1 MTEFTS
7 VGRSATDRA
16 SRYGSQLVKH
26 FTHKD
31 LEGSW
36 EDGRGFVRFSV
47 GVAELEA
54 SSDALIMRVV
64 SSSEEDVARL
74 RDVVERHLVRF
85 GTRDELSVTW
95 DSGSEN

>member
-1 MTEFTS
+1 MTFVSEGT
-7 VGRSATDRA
+7 SATDRA
-16 SRYGSQLVKH
+16 ERYGSQLVKH

-36 EDGRGFVRFSV
+36 EDGQGFVRFS
-47 GVAELEA
+47 GGTASFVAA
-54 SSDALIMRVV
+54 SDALRVRV
-64 SSSEEDVARL
+64 ESDSEEGVSRL

-85 GTRDELSVTW
+85 GTRDELSVSW

>member
-36 EDGRGFVRFSV
+36 EDTRGFVRFSA
-47 GVAELEA
+47 GLAEFEA
-54 SSDALIMRVV
+54 SDSALVMRVV
-64 SSSEEDVARL
+64 GSSAEDVARL
-74 RDVVERHLVRF
+74 QDVVERHLVRF
-85 GTRDELSVTW
+85 GSRDELSVSW
-95 DSGSEN
+95 DSGSQD

>member
-36 EDGRGFVRFSV
+36 EDTRGFVRFSL
-47 GVAELEA
+47 GLAEFEA

-64 SSSEEDVARL
+64 CTSEEDVARL
-74 RDVVERHLVRF
+74 QDVVERHLVRF
-85 GTRDELSVTW
+85 GTRDELSVSW
-95 DSGSEN
+95 ESGGEN

>member
-36 EDGRGFVRFSV
+36 EDGRGFVRFSA
-47 GVAELEA
+47 GLAEFTA
-54 SSDALIMRVV
+54 SDDTLTMRVV
-64 SSSEEDVARL
+64 ADSEEGVTRL
-74 RDVVERHLVRF
+74 QDVVERHLIRF
-85 GTRDELSVTW
+85 GSRDELTVSW
-95 DSGSEN
+95 SGSQD

>member
-36 EDGRGFVRFSV
+36 EDGRGFVRFSL
-47 GVAELEA
+47 GLAEFEA
-54 SSDALIMRVV
+54 LDDALVMRVAS

-85 GTRDELSVTW
+85 GNRDELTVTW
-95 DSGSEN
+95 S

>member
-36 EDGRGFVRFSV
+36 EDTRGFVRFSA
-47 GVAELEA
+47 GLAEFEA
-54 SSDALIMRVV
+54 SDDALVMRVV
-64 SSSEEDVARL
+64 CSSAEDVTRL
-74 RDVVERHLVRF
+74 QDVVERHLIRF
-85 GTRDELSVTW
+85 GSRDELTVTW
-95 DSGSEN
+95 S

>member
-36 EDGRGFVRFSV
+36 EDGRGFVRF
-47 GVAELEA
+47 GAGLAEFEA
-54 SSDALIMRVV
+54 SDDFLTMRVAA
-64 SSSEEDVARL
+64 SSEEDVARL

-95 DSGSEN
+95 DSGSQD

>member
-36 EDGRGFVRFSV
+36 EDSRGYVRFSA
-47 GVAELEA
+47 GLAEFEA
-54 SSDALIMRVV
+54 LDDALVMRVAG
-64 SSSEEDVARL
+64 SSEEDVARL

-85 GTRDELSVTW
+85 GTRDELSVSW
-95 DSGSEN
+95 DSGSQD

>member
-7 VGRSATDRA
+7 VGRSATGRA

-26 FTHKD
+26 FTAKD
-31 LEGSW
+31 VEGSW
-36 EDGRGFVRFSV
+36 EDTRGFVRFSF
-47 GVAELEA
+47 GLAEFEA
-54 SSDALIMRVV
+54 ADDALIMRVACT
-64 SSSEEDVARL
+64 SEEDVARL

>member
-7 VGRSATDRA
+7 VGRSSTDRA

-26 FTHKD
+26 FTRKD

-36 EDGRGFVRFSV
+36 EDTRGFVRFSS
-47 GVAELEA
+47 GLAEFEALE
-54 SSDALIMRVV
+54 DVLVMRVV
-64 SSSEEDVARL
+64 TSSEEDTAQL

-85 GTRDELSVTW
+85 GTRDELTVTW

>member
-7 VGRSATDRA
+7 VGRSVTERA

-26 FTHKD
+26 FTHKN

-36 EDGRGFVRFSV
+36 EDDRGFVRFSA
-47 GVAELEA
+47 GLAEFTA
-54 SSDALIMRVV
+54 TDDALTMRVV
-64 SSSEEDVARL
+64 SSSEENVAQL

-85 GTRDELSVTW
+85 GTRDELTVSW
-95 DSGSEN
+95 DSSSEN

>member
-36 EDGRGFVRFSV
+36 EDGRGFVRFSL
-47 GVAELEA
+47 GLAEFEA
-54 SSDALIMRVV
+54 LDDALVLRVV
-64 SSSEEDVARL
+64 SSSEEDAARL

-85 GTRDELSVTW
+85 GNRDELTVSW
-95 DSGSEN
+95 DSGSQD

>member
-36 EDGRGFVRFSV
+36 EDGRGFVRFSL
-47 GVAELEA
+47 GLAEFTA
-54 SSDALIMRVV
+54 SDDALIMRVV
-64 SSSEEDVARL
+64 SSSEEDAARL

-85 GTRDELSVTW
+85 GARDELTVSW
-95 DSGSEN
+95 DSGGEN

>member
-36 EDGRGFVRFSV
+36 EDGRGFVRFSL
-47 GVAELEA
+47 GLAE
-54 SSDALIMRVV
+54 
-64 SSSEEDVARL
+64 
-74 RDVVERHLVRF
+74 F
-85 GTRDELSVTW
+85 
-95 DSGSEN
+95 

>member
-36 EDGRGFVRFSV
+36 EDGRGFVRFSA
-47 GVAELEA
+47 GLAEFEA
-54 SSDALIMRVV
+54 SDDALVLRVV
-64 SSSEEDVARL
+64 SSSEEDDARL

-85 GTRDELSVTW
+85 GIRDELTVTW

>member
-16 SRYGSQLVKH
+16 ARYGSQLVKH

-36 EDGRGFVRFSV
+36 EDDRGFVRFSA
-47 GVAELEA
+47 GLAEFEA
-54 SSDALIMRVV
+54 SDSALIMRVV

-85 GTRDELSVTW
+85 GNRDELSVSW
-95 DSGSEN
+95 DSGSQD

>member
-26 FTHKD
+26 FTAKD
-31 LEGSW
+31 VEGSW
-36 EDGRGFVRFSV
+36 EDTRGFVRFSF
-47 GVAELEA
+47 GLAEFEA
-54 SSDALIMRVV
+54 ASDALIMRVACT
-64 SSSEEDVARL
+64 SEEDVARL

>member
-36 EDGRGFVRFSV
+36 EDDRGFVRFSA
-47 GVAELEA
+47 GLAEFEA
-54 SSDALIMRVV
+54 LDDALVMRVA

-85 GTRDELSVTW
+85 GTRDELSVSW
-95 DSGSEN
+95 DSDGQN

>member
-26 FTHKD
+26 FTAKD

-36 EDGRGFVRFSV
+36 EDTRGFVRFSA
-47 GVAELEA
+47 GLAEFEA
-54 SSDALIMRVV
+54 ADDGLIMRVV
-64 SSSEEDVARL
+64 CTSEEDVARL

>member
-36 EDGRGFVRFSV
+36 EDTRGFVRFSL
-47 GVAELEA
+47 GLAEFEA
-54 SSDALIMRVV
+54 SPDALIMRVV
-64 SSSEEDVARL
+64 CSSEEDVARL
-74 RDVVERHLVRF
+74 QDVVERHLIRF
-85 GTRDELSVTW
+85 GTRDELSVSW
-95 DSGSEN
+95 DSSSEN

>member
-7 VGRSATDRA
+7 VGRSSTDRA

-26 FTHKD
+26 FTQKD

-36 EDGRGFVRFSV
+36 EDTRGFVRFS
-47 GVAELEA
+47 GGLAEFEA
-54 SSDALIMRVV
+54 LDDALVMRVV

-85 GTRDELSVTW
+85 GTRDELTVAW

>member
-1 MTEFTS
+1 MAEFTS
-7 VGRSATDRA
+7 VGRSATERA

-36 EDGRGFVRFSV
+36 EDGRGFVRFSA
-47 GVAELEA
+47 GLAEFEA
-54 SSDALIMRVV
+54 QDDALVLRVV
-64 SSSEEDVARL
+64 TQSEDDAARL

-85 GTRDELSVTW
+85 GTRDELTVTW
-95 DSGSEN
+95 DAGAS

>member
-31 LEGSW
+31 LEESW
-36 EDGRGFVRFSV
+36 EDSRGYVRFSA
-47 GVAELEA
+47 GLAEFEA
-54 SSDALIMRVV
+54 LDDALVMRVAG
-64 SSSEEDVARL
+64 SSEEDVARL

-85 GTRDELSVTW
+85 GTRDELTVTW
-95 DSGSEN
+95 S